1 MDRLRRSDSY
11 LWICWCWRQ
20 DNVEWGTLSLPG
32 GFFFLSPSRMR
43 SHNTDWICS
52 WNVITVKNDRTVAHV
67 KKLCWRHWTR
77 FGLFVL
83 IQIHTTPYTN
93 CWGGTLRKN
102 QEKKKKPYLTH
113 LKLKKPPLLLHL
125 LCDFSAGDLSANH
138 PVLLGVFSLLLLYLC
153 TDTRD
158 RGGKKKKH
166 YINKIL
172 FSFISLCQI
181 KCSNLRGET
190 DKSLCTVFF
199 FVFFAPLSCSL
210 PLERWCKHAAWQQ
223 RSLIIHLQLGLVVF
237 PCFVKGLLYVL

>member
-20 DNVEWGTLSLPG
+20 DNVEWDTLSLPG

-102 QEKKKKPYLTH
+102 QEKKKETLPHTSEAEKAAAPS
-113 LKLKKPPLLLHL
+113 PSPLRFLLHWTP
-125 LCDFSAGDLSANH
+125 CGSFRAAGRGPASPSPASLWSTGQRSEVPGGREERKRRNNSFLTVWSHSLSR
-138 PVLLGVFSLLLLYLC
+138 PCQRVFSGPE
-153 TDTRD
+153 
-158 RGGKKKKH
+158 GG
-166 YINKIL
+166 NV
-172 FSFISLCQI
+172 
-181 KCSNLRGET
+181 R
-190 DKSLCTVFF
+190 
-199 FVFFAPLSCSL
+199 LSS
-210 PLERWCKHAAWQQ
+210 
-223 RSLIIHLQLGLVVF
+223 
-237 PCFVKGLLYVL
+237 